1 MKQQL
6 NVRISEASRVKLDS
20 LTAIYGTQ
28 AEAIA
33 VAVDR
38 LWQDHQK
45 ERRITMKGKLYTE
58 LRSVNGA
65 NDQYAV
71 TLENVTATPIP
82 VDDMRFEHRGGK
94 ALVGGGWKEF
104 EAADEFAKGAFE
116 REYGPIDWQ

>member
-1 MKQQL
+1 MKRQV
-6 NVRISEASRVKLDS
+6 NARISEATRTKLDS

-38 LWQDHQK
+38 LWQDHNK
-45 ERRITMKGKLYTE
+45 ETRTMKGRLYTE
-58 LRSVNGA
+58 LRSVNGV

-71 TLENVTATPIP
+71 TLENVDDEAFP

-94 ALVGGGWKEF
+94 ALVGGGWQPLEN
-104 EAADEFAKGAFE
+104 ADATAKGVFE